1 MKRPLAHA
9 LSVIA
14 LVAAAASPA
23 IAQDY
28 QCKQAAGCTAQ
39 KPSNGSLKRVK
50 FKKGDLISTDD
61 GWVVNPD
68 DGWKKVRSKN
78 KANAV

>member
-9 LSVIA
+9 LTVIVLA
-14 LVAAAASPA
+14 TAAGSTS

-28 QCKQAAGCTAQ
+28 QCKEAAGCTAQ
-39 KPSNGSLKRVK
+39 KPVNGKLQRVN
-50 FKKGDLISTDD
+50 FKKGDLISTED

-78 KANAV
+78 STKLL